1 MCLRGGGRAGAGAA
15 PVISTRSVETTLL
28 IKDGETVALG
38 GLTDTQRDVN
48 QGGVPILSSIPLL
61 GGLFGHASRERTET
75 ERYRFLTPHV
85 IKTDADADSL
95 TAPLKQKAEKV
106 KP

>member
-1 MCLRGGGRAGAGAA
+1 M
-15 PVISTRSVETTLL
+15 
-28 IKDGETVALG
+28 ALG

-61 GGLFGHASRERTET
+61 GGLFGRTSRESTDTEL
-75 ERYRFLTPHV
+75 YLFITPHV
-85 IKTDADADSL
+85 IRTDQEADSL
-95 TAPLKQKAEKV
+95 SQPFIKNAEKG